1 MPISEARIENVHALA
16 KGYVDR
22 GALPG
27 YACIVSCGKDVWFR
41 AYGMR
46 DVERGLPVQRDTI
59 FRLHSMTKPITSVAL
74 MMLYE
79 EGRFQLDDP
88 VARYIPS
95 WANLAV
101 FEDGD
106 EDSYSTTEPER
117 PMIVKDLLMH
127 TSGLTYGFMRSH
139 PVDAIYRRR
148 RIGSGDLRG
157 MVDAL
162 ADIPLRFSPG
172 TKWSYSHAT
181 DICGYLVQVLADT
194 DLDVFVRERITEP
207 LGMADSGFVVPPAAL
222 ARFAAL
228 YQYLEDNRFARQDD
242 AESRPY
248 RTRPKLLSGGGG
260 MVATIDDYHRFAKVL
275 LGQGELDGVRLL
287 GRKTVEYM
295 TTNHLPGN
303 RDLAVMGERVHSE
316 APFEGTG
323 FGLGFSVVLDPAAAN
338 VIDSV
343 GDFGWGGA
351 ASTYFWV
358 DPAEELVVV
367 FMTQLRP
374 SSSYPIRRELKI
386 AVYQALVD

>member
-1 MPISEARIENVHALA
+1 MAISQSRIENVHALA

-27 YACIVSCGKDVWFR
+27 YSCIVSCGEDVWFR

-46 DVERGLPVQRDTI
+46 DVERGLPVERDTI

-88 VARYIPS
+88 VARHIPS
-95 WANLAV
+95 WENLAV

-106 EDSYSTTEPER
+106 AESWSTTAPER

-127 TSGLTYGFMRSH
+127 TSGLTYGFMYSH
-139 PVDAIYRRR
+139 PVDALYRKRR
-148 RIGSGDLRG
+148 VANGDLQD
-157 MVDAL
+157 MVDAF
-162 ADIPLRFSPG
+162 ADLPLRFSPG
-172 TKWSYSHAT
+172 TRWSYSHAT
-181 DICGYLVQVLADT
+181 DICGYLVQVLSDT

-207 LGMADSGFVVPPAAL
+207 LGMVDSGFMVPQAVSG
-222 ARFAAL
+222 RFAAP
-228 YQYLEDNRFARQDD
+228 YEYLEDGQFARQDD
-242 AESRPY
+242 SEIRPY
-248 RTRPKLLSGGGG
+248 RTRPTLLSGGGG
-260 MVATIDDYHRFAKVL
+260 MVATIDDYHRFAMML
-275 LGQGELDGVRLL
+275 LGGGELDGVRLL

-303 RDLAVMGERVHSE
+303 SDLAAFGERVHSE

-323 FGLGFSVVLDPAAAN
+323 FGLGFSVVLDPATAN
-338 VIDSV
+338 VLDSV

-358 DPAEELVVV
+358 DPVERLVVV

-374 SSSYPIRRELKI
+374 SSAYPIRRDLKI

>member
-1 MPISEARIENVHALA
+1 MGISETRLENVHALG

-27 YACIVSCGKDVWFR
+27 YACIVSCGEDVWFR

-46 DVERGLPVQRDTI
+46 DVERGLPVERDTI

-88 VARYIPS
+88 VARYIPA
-95 WANLAV
+95 WENLEV
-101 FEDGD
+101 FEAGD
-106 EDSYSTTEPER
+106 EDSWSTTARER
-117 PMIVKDLLMH
+117 PMVVKDLLTH
-127 TSGLTYGFMRSH
+127 TSGLTYGFMYSH
-139 PVDAIYRRR
+139 PVDAIYRKR
-148 RIGSGDLRG
+148 RITGGDLQA

-172 TKWSYSHAT
+172 TWWSYSHAT
-181 DICGYLVQVLADT
+181 DICGYLVGVLSGT
-194 DLDVFVRERITEP
+194 DLDVFVRERITGP
-207 LGMADSGFVVPPAAL
+207 LGMVDSGFMVQPAAIE
-222 ARFAAL
+222 RFAAP
-228 YQYLEDNRFARQDD
+228 YEYVEDGRFARQDD
-242 AESRPY
+242 SEARPY
-248 RTRPKLLSGGGG
+248 RSRPKLLSGGGG
-260 MVATIDDYHRFAKVL
+260 MVGTIDDYHRFSNML
-275 LGQGELDGVRLL
+275 LGRGELDGVRLL

-303 RDLAVMGERVHSE
+303 RDLAAMGQRVHSE

-358 DPAEELVVV
+358 DPRERLVVA

-374 SSSYPIRRELKI
+374 SSSYPIRRELKT